1 MSVAITMLKCTHIM
15 SHISL
20 ILLPKPFAYL
30 YKMNLKFIYI
40 FGLWIWSRLF
50 IICSY
55 RYRRFPDHHE
65 FVEDLFCHSDAVE
78 DIDISPYDECI
89 FSYMHFKCTSN
100 AQQTWLFIALYNITN
115 ISGCHLQFLY
125 EVISEKRA

>member
-1 MSVAITMLKCTHIM
+1 MYLSLPSKKFSPINFSMCVAITMLKCTHNM
-15 SHISL
+15 SRVSL
-20 ILLPKPFAYL
+20 ILLPKPFTYL
-30 YKMNLKFIYI
+30 HKMNLKFIYI
-40 FGLWIWSRLF
+40 YIYIFVLWIWSRLF

-100 AQQTWLFIALYNITN
+100 SQQTWLCIAL
-115 ISGCHLQFLY
+115 
-125 EVISEKRA
+125 